1 MTMRRAIT
9 LLPVLLLVLVLVFGG
24 LLVGPATARA
34 QSVDQQ
40 IADAVLPLPEDLKAG
55 ATVVTYDPDTGER
68 IVLRQGT
75 NQVECN
81 PPDMEAMQT
90 TCYGKS
96 AAPQFD
102 LMAKLAAEG
111 KSPEE
116 VQAGVAAARE
126 AGTLQPP
133 TFGTMGY
140 ALRHT
145 DQRIGLLWV
154 MLVPGA
160 TSESIGVST
169 ESQRNNALKGQG
181 RPWLMLAGTPNAH
194 IMIPINGTP
203 LSSGQ

>member
-9 LLPVLLLVLVLVFGG
+9 LLPVLLLVLFLGA
-24 LLVGPATARA
+24 LLVGPATAQA

-55 ATVVTYDPDTGER
+55 ATVVTHDPDTGAR
-68 IVLRQGT
+68 KVLREGT
-75 NQVECN
+75 NQVECQ

-90 TCYGKS
+90 TCYSMS

-102 LMAKLAAEG
+102 LMAKLSAEG

-116 VQAGVAAARE
+116 VQAGIAAARE
-126 AGTLQPP
+126 AGTLALP
-133 TFGTMGY
+133 TFGSMGY
-140 ALRHT
+140 ALRH
-145 DQRIGLLWV
+145 DDRRIKLLWV
-154 MLVPGA
+154 MMVPGA

-169 ESQRNNALKGQG
+169 ESQRNNALKGEG

>member
-1 MTMRRAIT
+1 MQRVFGPA
-9 LLPVLLLVLVLVFGG
+9 VAAVLVAGALAV
-24 LLVGPATARA
+24 PASAQA
-34 QSVDQQ
+34 QSTDQQ
-40 IADAVLPLPEDLKAG
+40 IAGALLPLPEDLKAG
-55 ATVVTYDPDTGER
+55 ATVVTYDPDTGGR
-68 IVLRQGT
+68 IVLRQGS
-75 NQVECN
+75 NQVECQ
-81 PPDMEAMQT
+81 PPDMEAKQT
-90 TCYGKS
+90 VCYGKS

-116 VQAGVAAARE
+116 VQAGVAAARD
-126 AGTLQPP
+126 AGTLALP
-133 TFGTMGY
+133 TFGSMGY

-154 MLVPGA
+154 MMVPGA

-169 ESQRNNALKGQG
+169 ESQRNNALMGQG

>member
-1 MTMRRAIT
+1 MQRVFGPA
-9 LLPVLLLVLVLVFGG
+9 VAAVLVAGA
-24 LLVGPATARA
+24 LLAVPASAPA
-34 QSVDQQ
+34 QSTDQQ

-55 ATVVTYDPDTGER
+55 ATVVTHDADTGAR
-68 IVLRQGT
+68 KVLRQGT
-75 NQVECN
+75 NQVECQ

-90 TCYGKS
+90 VCYS
-96 AAPQFD
+96 TSFAPQFD

-126 AGTLQPP
+126 AGTLAPP
-133 TFGTMGY
+133 TFGSMGY
-140 ALRHT
+140 ALRH
-145 DQRIGLLWV
+145 DDRRIKLLWV
-154 MLVPGA
+154 MAVPGA